1 MTYPSYLSLGF
12 KEIKK
17 RGFELFTR
25 LSSCDICPRNCK
37 VNRIIGQKGVC
48 GSDYKLKI
56 SSYHL
61 HFGEER
67 PISGYNG
74 SGTIFFTNCSL
85 KCIFCQNYTISQLG
99 EGDEIEIDELAKIML
114 YLQKI
119 GAHNINLVTPT
130 HFLPHILLALS
141 IAIKIGLKIPIVY
154 NTSGYEKVEILKY
167 LDGIVD
173 IYLPDSK
180 YMDSE
185 ISLKYSNAKDYPEI
199 NRLALIEMK
208 RQVKNYEFDNRGVI
222 LKGVIVR
229 HLILPNNVENSKK
242 VLKTLYNIF
251 GNTILIS
258 LMTQYY
264 PSFKA
269 INDPFI
275 GRRINEEEFKEVLNY
290 FRELGFNESLVQKI

>member
-1 MTYPSYLSLGF
+1 MYPSYLNLGI

-37 VNRIIGQKGVC
+37 VNRIMGQKGVC
-48 GSDYKLKI
+48 GSDYKLKV

-61 HFGEER
+61 HFGEEK

-85 KCIFCQNYTISQLG
+85 KCIYCQNYTISQLG
-99 EGDEIEIDELAKIML
+99 EGDKIEIEELAKIML

-141 IAIKIGLKIPIVY
+141 ISIKNGLKIPIVY

-167 LDGIVD
+167 LDGVVD

-199 NRLALIEMK
+199 NKLALIEMK
-208 RQVKNYEFDNRGVI
+208 RQVKNYEFDNRGII

-242 VLKTLYNIF
+242 VLKNLYDNF
-251 GNTILIS
+251 GNNILIS

-275 GRRINEEEFKEVLNY
+275 GRRINKDEFKEVLNY
-290 FRELGFNESLVQKI
+290 FRELGFDESLVQNI